1 MEMEVNGKQIAVE
14 DQGEGD
20 AVVMVHGLGGTG
32 NTWHPQAGPLAR
44 FFRVIRL
51 DLEGSGRSPAAGDLS
66 IASFA
71 ADAIAVM
78 DALDISTAHLCGH
91 SMGTIVCQHLAA
103 QHAERVKSLAL
114 LGPLAEPPEPARQAI
129 RDRAA
134 VARKSGMVP
143 IADTLVEVAI
153 SAETRSHQPAT
164 AAFVR
169 EILMRQDAEGYA
181 RTCEALADARSAEL
195 AAIRCPTLLITGDE
209 DGVAPPP
216 AVRALGGRIAGSR
229 VAVLPGCGHWTPV
242 EKPAQVNGLL
252 LNFYF
257 SFN

>member
-1 MEMEVNGKQIAVE
+1 MEINGKEVAVE
-14 DQGEGD
+14 QHGDGD

-32 NTWHPQAGPLAR
+32 NAWYPQVGPLAR
-44 FFRVIRL
+44 FFRVVRL
-51 DLEGSGRSPAAGDLS
+51 DLEGSGRSPATGALS

-71 ADAIAVM
+71 ADVIAVM
-78 DALDISTAHLCGH
+78 DELDISTAHLCGH
-91 SMGTIVCQHLAA
+91 SMGTIVCQYIAA
-103 QHAERVKSLAL
+103 EHAERVKSLAL

-129 RDRAA
+129 RDRAG

-153 SAETRSHQPAT
+153 SAETRAHHPAS

-181 RTCEALADARSAEL
+181 RTCEALAAAESANL
-195 AAIRCPTLLITGDE
+195 ANIACKTLLITGDE
-209 DGVAPPP
+209 DGVSPPP
-216 AVRALGGRIAGSR
+216 AVKALSSRIKGSR
-229 VAVLPGCGHWTPV
+229 VAVLPGCGHWTPI
-242 EKPAQVNGLL
+242 ERPTQVNGLL
-252 LNFYF
+252 LNFYY